1 MATVSIFI
9 VISLINVL
17 EHLLRAD
24 TALNEDLTLMV
35 HIRIVQL
42 VCSVG
47 LWKSIFSWSV
57 FLKLKG
63 KGITLDLTWVLVTVF
78 SWPRNG
84 LSEKR
89 EQEKSLLEQMTPVQD
104 TDWHFQKQWSH
115 S

>member
-9 VISLINVL
+9 VISLMNVL

-47 LWKSIFSWSV
+47 L
-57 FLKLKG
+57 
-63 KGITLDLTWVLVTVF
+63 
-78 SWPRNG
+78 
-84 LSEKR
+84 
-89 EQEKSLLEQMTPVQD
+89 
-104 TDWHFQKQWSH
+104 
-115 S
+115 